1 MKSIRDIEKVVK
13 EKLHV
18 TASPTLHDRVLAHVR
33 HADEHFREATRAL
46 DEPVTRRTIMR
57 SPTAK
62 VAAAAVIV
70 VAVVLFIGLWDRSV
84 PSAYAIEQT
93 IEANQSVRTLHIKN
107 FTTGQEEPREGWLQF
122 DENGQVAKA
131 RAHMPE
137 WASPADGPRVIVW
150 KDGTVQMWL
159 KRQNLLGITKADG
172 IQEQLTGTL
181 QELDPRLALA
191 HISELEQQG
200 KVEIAIE
207 EPSDRTRPILMT
219 ATYLPE
225 SGNPGRR
232 KILSIDPTTKLIN
245 VMELYRLEDG
255 EYRCEGRIEL
265 HEYNQ
270 PIDAKIFDL
279 ANEVPANATRLDF
292 GATDIGLV
300 QGQLSDEEAATKVV
314 RQFFESL
321 IAGDYDAAGRL
332 LPLGASR
339 LKQQFGP
346 VKFLRIVSV
355 GPATRS
361 PGSETKELTVPCTI
375 EIEEDGRRNSV
386 TLNGVQVQT
395 LAAQPTRWAIRTL
408 GD

>member
-1 MKSIRDIEKVVK
+1 MKPADNINQFIDKAAVRTNPNTDK
-13 EKLHV
+13 
-18 TASPTLHDRVLAHVR
+18 AVLAIVLMAHEK
-33 HADEHFREATRAL
+33 ATSKDSGATRPSL
-46 DEPVTRRTIMR
+46 RSIVMR

-93 IEANQSVRTLHIKN
+93 MEANQSVRTLHIKN
-107 FTTGQEEPREGWLQF
+107 FTTGHEEPREGWLQF

-137 WASPADGPRVIVW
+137 WASPVDGPRVIVW

-159 KRQNLLGITKADG
+159 KRQNLLGITKADS
-172 IQEQLTGTL
+172 IQEQLGGIL
-181 QELDPRLALA
+181 QELDPRLALD
-191 HISELEQQG
+191 HIAELKQQG

-207 EPSDRTRPILMT
+207 EPSDGTKPILMT
-219 ATYLPE
+219 VTYLPE

-245 VMELYRLEDG
+245 VIELYRLEDS
-255 EYRCEGRIEL
+255 EQHCEGRIEL

-270 PIDAKIFDL
+270 LIDAEMFDL

-292 GATDIGLV
+292 SAKDIGLA
-300 QGQLSDEEAATKVV
+300 QERLSDEEVAIEVV
-314 RQFFESL
+314 RKFFESL

-332 LPLGASR
+332 LPVDAAR

-355 GPATRS
+355 GPATRN
-361 PGSETKELTVPCTI
+361 PDEAKELVVPCTI
-375 EIEEDGRRNSV
+375 EIEEDGKRNAV
-386 TLNGVQVQT
+386 TLNGVQVQP
-395 LAAQPTRWAIRTL
+395 LAAQPTRWTIRTL